1 MLKLNRMTDYAVV
14 ALSAM
19 AMAPERVFPTA
30 QLAQHCGLQ
39 APSIAKL
46 MKQLAHAGIVES
58 HRGAHGGYTLARKA
72 EDITVT
78 SIITA
83 LEGPI
88 ALTACVT
95 GAEETCCVEQ
105 TCPMRGNWNQV
116 NMAIQTAL
124 DSISLVDM
132 TQPYWQAP
140 ALDLTASAAA
150 RA

>member
-19 AMAPERVFPTA
+19 AVSPERVFPTA
-30 QLAQHCGLQ
+30 QLAQRCGLQ

-46 MKQLAHAGIVES
+46 MKQLAHAGIVDS
-58 HRGAHGGYTLARKA
+58 HRGAHGGYTLAGKA
-72 EDITVT
+72 EDITVS

-88 ALTACVT
+88 AVTACVT
-95 GAEETCCVEQ
+95 GAEEICCVEQ
-105 TCPMRGNWNQV
+105 SCPMRGNWNQV
-116 NMAIQTAL
+116 NMAIQSAL
-124 DSISLVDM
+124 DGISLADM
-132 TQPYWQAP
+132 TQPFWHAP
-140 ALDLTASAAA
+140 ALDLATNAAA